1 MRLLSIPTVEITWIT
16 LYLYSYVSDCYP
28 GAWWAFAVEMIL
40 IISLSLSL
48 PSTGETIMTDFI
60 LFLYFLTG
68 MPLREGLSERT
79 MSNFLKIYSG
89 KVTIN
94 VAIQISCTSSFSLSP
109 RWIYSCFSGNVIVQ
123 DS

>member
-1 MRLLSIPTVEITWIT
+1 
-16 LYLYSYVSDCYP
+16 
-28 GAWWAFAVEMIL
+28 
-40 IISLSLSL
+40 
-48 PSTGETIMTDFI
+48 MTDFI

-109 RWIYSCFSGNVIVQ
+109 R
-123 DS
+123 